1 MNRPNQYKEIIA
13 NIANKISLTEI
24 MTGAEK
30 KADDIMKELDLY
42 CDGDKNTYFVARI
55 LIQEIIFEL
64 KLNEGKKER
73 IQFWLLIQDF
83 VIKKYYQ
90 TNT

>member
-1 MNRPNQYKEIIA
+1 MNTPNNYKKIIS
-13 NIANKISLTEI
+13 NIATEISLTEI

-30 KADDIMKELDLY
+30 KATDIIKELDLY

-55 LIQEIIFEL
+55 LVQEIIFEL
-64 KLNEGKKER
+64 KLNEGSKER

-83 VIKKYYQ
+83 IIKKYYQ
-90 TNT
+90 QN

>member
-1 MNRPNQYKEIIA
+1 MNIPNEYNKIIT
-13 NIANKISLTEI
+13 NIANEISIKEI

-30 KADDIMKELDLY
+30 KADDIIKELNLY

-64 KLNEGKKER
+64 KLNNGTKER

-83 VIKKYYQ
+83 IIKKYYQ
-90 TNT
+90 